1 MRFFGLVRV
10 PRPPSYC
17 LEPNALA
24 VCLLRRSEMRPPFR
38 CRPSG
43 SPSEAMGNTGSGNPH
58 RPPDGGQSFPNCSP
72 FGLGR
77 VRPADAILL
86 WLRSRTPFPSAEGLA
101 PRKSGGCNPRLVCAA
116 SYKAVWRPHLRF
128 ASRRKNRFFG
138 RLPRAGKMLQDFY
151 PPFYVGRQGGRAAMQ
166 SRGGSG
172 VSAAACSMRRMEA
185 GGFILRAAAS
195 DAFVVPP
202 HFQSC
207 IMNGRAC
214 PALGF
219 AVRRPML
226 RSKAAVHRV
235 SSMRIRKPAN
245 ALAGKRPKHRRAK
258 PRQRGPR
265 PARDGRRGWMGKG
278 RSGVAVRRR
287 LSTPRKPGLSAAK
300 RRRRT
305 AGLSSNRMLTKII
318 LTNFAIFV
326 MMNVRFLR
334 PAYF

>member
-1 MRFFGLVRV
+1 MIAELLFGTQCLGGLFAALFGNADAVLL
-10 PRPPSYC
+10 PPERKSERSY
-17 LEPNALA
+17 
-24 VCLLRRSEMRPPFR
+24 
-38 CRPSG
+38 G
-43 SPSEAMGNTGSGNPH
+43 STGSGNPH
-58 RPPDGGQSFPNCSP
+58 RPPDGAIFPEDPP

-77 VRPADAILL
+77 ERSANFILL
-86 WLRSRTPFPSAEGLA
+86 RLRFRTLFPSAEGLA

-128 ASRRKNRFFG
+128 ASRRKNRFLG

-207 IMNGRAC
+207 IMSGRAC

-219 AVRRPML
+219 AVRRPMF
-226 RSKAAVHRV
+226 RSKAAVHKA

-258 PRQRGPR
+258 LRQRWPR
-265 PARDGRRGWMGKG
+265 PARDGRRG
-278 RSGVAVRRR
+278 
-287 LSTPRKPGLSAAK
+287 
-300 RRRRT
+300 
-305 AGLSSNRMLTKII
+305 
-318 LTNFAIFV
+318 
-326 MMNVRFLR
+326 
-334 PAYF
+334 